1 MSVLREALDHQPETK
16 AFWSELAEGR
26 FTLRHCRACER
37 AHWYPRAICPHCASP
52 ETEWRPASGQGTI
65 YSYSIARTAAEPFA
79 IAYVTLAEGPTMM
92 TNIVGSD
99 FAEIAIGKPVEI
111 AFGHEVEDGITL
123 PVFKLA

>member
-1 MSVLREALDHQPETK
+1 MSALREAIDHQPETK
-16 AFWSELAEGR
+16 PFWSELAEGR

-65 YSYSIARTAAEPFA
+65 YSYSIARTAAQPFA
-79 IAYVTLAEGPTMM
+79 IAYVALAEGPTMM

-99 FAEIAIGKPVEI
+99 FAEVAIGKSVEI
-111 AFGHEVEDGITL
+111 VFGHQAEDGVTL
-123 PVFKLA
+123 PVFRLA

>member
-65 YSYSIARTAAEPFA
+65 YSYSIARTTAEPFA

-99 FAEIAIGKPVEI
+99 FAEIAIGKAVEI
-111 AFGHEVEDGITL
+111 AFGHQVEDGITL
-123 PVFKLA
+123 PVFRLA

>member
-26 FTLRHCRACER
+26 FKLRYCRACER

-65 YSYSIARTAAEPFA
+65 YSYSIARTAAQPFA

-92 TNIVGSD
+92 TNIVNAD
-99 FAEIAIGKPVEI
+99 PAKLAIGQKVRVALVESENGQKVPMFEP
-111 AFGHEVEDGITL
+111 A
-123 PVFKLA
+123 

>member
-26 FTLRHCRACER
+26 FKLCYCRACER

-52 ETEWRPASGQGTI
+52 ETEWRAASGQGTI

-111 AFGHEVEDGITL
+111 AFGHEAEDGITL
-123 PVFKLA
+123 PVFRLA

>member
-1 MSVLREALDHQPETK
+1 MSVLREALDHQPETR

-37 AHWYPRAICPHCASP
+37 AHWYPRAICPHCASL

-99 FAEIAIGKPVEI
+99 FAEIAIGKSVEI
-111 AFGHEVEDGITL
+111 AFGHQVEDGITL
-123 PVFKLA
+123 PVFRLA